1 MLTDAV
7 RVALARAICK
17 QYVDANDRLSCLMLD
32 PHLEEVIAGH
42 LEHADGVVGN
52 SINTMPPAQQQRI
65 GQEIVDHAEAAE
77 RDGQSVVVL
86 TSPAVRAAVKK
97 LVEPL
102 APHLAVLSLAEV
114 VGDVRPE
121 VAAVVGDSVGTDNLT
136 GSSDRMVEDGYES
149 ANV

>member
-1 MLTDAV
+1 
-7 RVALARAICK
+7 
-17 QYVDANDRLSCLMLD
+17 
-32 PHLEEVIAGH
+32 
-42 LEHADGVVGN
+42 
-52 SINTMPPAQQQRI
+52 
-65 GQEIVDHAEAAE
+65 
-77 RDGQSVVVL
+77 VVVL

-121 VAAVVGDSVGTDNLT
+121 VVAVVGSGENQGTDNLT